1 MINPDPC
8 KVCGTSTCNVDRDL
22 SSIKPTPEEIDKELV
37 ANMYQIRIE
46 YLAMKERMEQ
56 FEALFVHHSDQI
68 NTMEK
73 HIGKL
78 EQWAKVWMNG
88 RGGVS

>member
-1 MINPDPC
+1 MSTNGPDLMAQND
-8 KVCGTSTCNVDRDL
+8 V
-22 SSIKPTPEEIDKELV
+22 IEPTPEEIDKELV
-37 ANMYQIRIE
+37 TTMYQIRIE
-46 YLAMKERMEQ
+46 NKAMKERMEQ

-78 EQWAKVWMNG
+78 EQWAKVWMDG
-88 RGGVS
+88 RGGRS

>member
-22 SSIKPTPEEIDKELV
+22 SSIKPTPEKIDEELV
-37 ANMYQIRIE
+37 ATMYQIRIE
-46 YLAMKERMEQ
+46 YQAMKERMEQ

-78 EQWAKVWMNG
+78 EQQMKILLDG
-88 RGGVS
+88 RGGMS

>member
-1 MINPDPC
+1 MFPC
-8 KVCGTSTCNVDRDL
+8 RGNTVAIETMTET
-22 SSIKPTPEEIDKELV
+22 TPEKIDKELI
-37 ANMYQIRIE
+37 ATMYQIRIE
-46 YLAMKERMEQ
+46 YQAMKERMEQ

-78 EQWAKVWMNG
+78 EQWAKV
-88 RGGVS
+88 